1 MSDRELT
8 LTVNG
13 TSRVARVPDRTTL
26 ADLLREELLLTGTH
40 LGCEHGACGAC
51 TVLVDGRP
59 VRSCITLAA
68 ACRDREVVTIEGLE
82 DHDAEA
88 THALREAFS
97 TEHGLQCGFCT
108 PGMMLSAVDIVRRRP
123 DIDADDLR
131 LELSG
136 NLCRCT
142 GYVGIVR
149 SIIRA
154 CRSLSE
160 GVMVGQR

>member
-1 MSDRELT
+1 MSARELT

-88 THALREAFS
+88 THALRDAFS

-108 PGMMLSAVDIVRRRP
+108 PGMMVSAVDIVRRRP
-123 DIDADDLR
+123 DIDADDVR

-149 SIIRA
+149 SILRA
-154 CRSLSE
+154 CRSLNE
-160 GVMVGQR
+160 GVMVGSR

>member
-1 MSDRELT
+1 MSGRELS

-13 TSRVARVPDRTTL
+13 STHQVRVPDRTSL

-59 VRSCITLAA
+59 VRSCTTLAA
-68 ACRDREVVTIEGLE
+68 SCRDRDVVTIEGL
-82 DHDAEA
+82 DHHDPEA
-88 THALREAFS
+88 VHALRDAFS

-108 PGMMLSAVDIVRRRP
+108 PGMLVTAVDVVRRRP
-123 DIDADDLR
+123 DIEADDLR
-131 LELSG
+131 VELSG

-149 SIIRA
+149 SIMRA
-154 CRSLSE
+154 SRSLAEPVPAGRS
-160 GVMVGQR
+160 